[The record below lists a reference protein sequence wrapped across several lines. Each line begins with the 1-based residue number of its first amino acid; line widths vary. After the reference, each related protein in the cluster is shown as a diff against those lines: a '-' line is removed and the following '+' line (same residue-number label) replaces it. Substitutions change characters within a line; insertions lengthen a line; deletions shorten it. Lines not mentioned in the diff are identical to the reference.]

1 MKEGP
6 MKEGAI
12 IHRYGVLALCETGI
26 PSLEMTVFTGFSQSS
41 NHRAMPCAGKPAT
54 HWR

>member
-1 MKEGP
+1 

-12 IHRYGVLALCETGI
+12 IHRYGVLALCEIRI
-26 PSLEMTVFTGFSQSS
+26 PSLEMTVFYGFLQSS

-54 HWR
+54 QF